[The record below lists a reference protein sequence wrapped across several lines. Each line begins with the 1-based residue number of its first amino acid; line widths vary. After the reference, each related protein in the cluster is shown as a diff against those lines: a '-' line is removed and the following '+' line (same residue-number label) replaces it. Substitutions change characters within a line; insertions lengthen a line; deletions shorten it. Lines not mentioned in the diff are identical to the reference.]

1 MRNIIFKFRQT
12 ISIYLIILALRLKA
26 YNFCALIIWLNV
38 QKIKKIMNFDG
49 HIKWDKT
56 AESGIHKKNFNVNLS
71 KKDLNFNVKTSL
83 DEGLKKTI
91 GWYYEK
97 N

>member
-1 MRNIIFKFRQT
+1 
-12 ISIYLIILALRLKA
+12 
-26 YNFCALIIWLNV
+26 
-38 QKIKKIMNFDG
+38 MNFDG